1 MALLMVFF
9 GYAFVVA
16 MAAAILVPYLRGKSD
31 LMTSWNLF
39 LLGSL
44 NYVGCGAVFAGQSSF
59 RLGWYDDDDRLKFV
73 LGAIVCYAALFAS
86 YYALRIPR
94 RLAGRH
100 LNKWPPFWGIPLAV
114 LIAICL
120 LLTIGG
126 YFTPNIQGVGQI
138 IAMVGSVT
146 PVLIVAYLFM
156 LWLDRPNDPGLIVLL
171 SASVVLALVV
181 ALTGTITRRNLL
193 SVAMTFPVCLYWLR
207 LRYSRASRSLA
218 MVGVLGLL
226 TMILIAGWTAIRF
239 QGTTSIVGRVE
250 GVVSSGTSSGS
261 RLLGLFNGDAAA
273 ECACLAIHRYTHDSP
288 PEPFFTIK
296 YVLSNPVP
304 RAFWRDK
311 PKALGETLPHD
322 LGVWKRGYVNWGPCI
337 VGHGFH
343 EGGAVGGY
351 FMLVF
356 YAVLFGGAMRFFDEL
371 IRRQPN
377 NPYLIA
383 TLGATSSQV
392 IAFSRGD
399 IGYFCVMILGVS
411 LTGLLVPLFI
421 RLFSGTGFRYPKAG
435 EEPLPDAAPY
445 ADTMADAQY
454 EYA

>member
-1 MALLMVFF
+1 MVFF
-9 GYAFVVA
+9 GYLFLVA

-44 NYVGCGAVFAGQSSF
+44 NFVGCGAITAGQSTF

-86 YYALRIPR
+86 YYALKLPR

-100 LNKWPPFWGIPLAV
+100 LNKWPPIWGIPLAV
-114 LIAICL
+114 LIAVCL

-126 YFTPNIQGVGQI
+126 YFTPNIQGVGQV
-138 IAMVGSVT
+138 IAMVGSVA

-156 LWLDRPNDPGLIVLL
+156 LWMENPNHPGLIVFL
-171 SASVVLALVV
+171 SASVVLSLFVV
-181 ALTGTITRRNLL
+181 MTGSISRRNLL
-193 SVAMTFPVCLYWLR
+193 SLAMTFPVCLYWLR
-207 LRYSRASRSLA
+207 LRYSRPSRALA
-218 MVGVLGLL
+218 TVGVLGLL

-239 QGTTSIVGRVE
+239 KGTTSVVGKVEDVISSGASSSGRVL
-250 GVVSSGTSSGS
+250 S
-261 RLLGLFNGDAAA
+261 LFNGDAAA
-273 ECACLAIHRYTHDSP
+273 ECACLAIHRYTHEAR

-304 RAFWRDK
+304 RAFWHDK
-311 PKALGETLPHD
+311 PRALGETLPHD

-351 FMLVF
+351 FMLAF
-356 YAVLFGGAMRFFDEL
+356 YGVLFGGIMRFFDEL

-377 NPYLIA
+377 NPFLIA
-383 TLGATSSQV
+383 TLGATSSQI

-411 LTGLLVPLFI
+411 LTGLLVPLI
-421 RLFSGTGFRYPKAG
+421 LRLFSGTGFRYPSAG
-435 EEPLPDAAPY
+435 EAPLSDASPY
-445 ADTMADAQY
+445 PESMVSEHY